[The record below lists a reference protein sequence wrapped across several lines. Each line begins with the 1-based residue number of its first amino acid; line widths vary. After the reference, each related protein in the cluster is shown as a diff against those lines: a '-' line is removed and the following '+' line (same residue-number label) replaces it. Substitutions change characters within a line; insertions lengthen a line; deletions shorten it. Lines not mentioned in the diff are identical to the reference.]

1 MERRPNRPIDYLKS
15 SINKVILIKV
25 KRNRL
30 LRGIW
35 FSSFLK
41 NHSKLAGFDEHLNL
55 YLEEASQLFEY
66 QDEEGNI
73 REEHETLGS
82 IVVRGD
88 NVIFVNLA
96 QAD

>member
-1 MERRPNRPIDYLKS
+1 MERRNYQHRPNRPIDYLKN

-30 LRGIW
+30 FRGM
-35 FSSFLK
+35 LM
-41 NHSKLAGFDEHLNL
+41 GFDEHLNL
-55 YLEEASQLFEY
+55 YLEGTSQLFEY
-66 QDEEGNI
+66 MDDDGTI
-73 REEHETLGS
+73 KEEHETLGN

-96 QAD
+96 NR

>member
-1 MERRPNRPIDYLKS
+1 MERSRKRPIDYLRD
-15 SINKVILIKV
+15 SINKIILIKV

-30 LRGIW
+30 FRGR
-35 FSSFLK
+35 LE
-41 NHSKLAGFDEHLNL
+41 GFDEHLNL
-55 YLEEASQLFEY
+55 FLTDTSQIFEY

-73 REEHETLGS
+73 REEHEQLGS

-96 QAD
+96 DNSE

>member
-1 MERRPNRPIDYLKS
+1 MSRESYSRSDRPIDYLKS

-30 LRGIW
+30 FRGV
-35 FSSFLK
+35 
-41 NHSKLAGFDEHLNL
+41 LAGFDEHLNL
-55 YLEEASQLFEY
+55 YLEDTSQLFEY

-73 REEHETLGS
+73 REERETLGN

-88 NVIFVNLA
+88 NVIFVDLA
-96 QAD
+96 TT

>member
-1 MERRPNRPIDYLKS
+1 MERKHRRPIDYLHS

-30 LRGIW
+30 FRGT
-35 FSSFLK
+35 LG
-41 NHSKLAGFDEHLNL
+41 GFDEHLNL
-55 YLEEASQLFEY
+55 YLEGTSQIFEY
-66 QDEEGNI
+66 QDEDGNI
-73 REEHETLGS
+73 REEHEDLGS

-96 QAD
+96 NRSE

>member
-1 MERRPNRPIDYLKS
+1 MSQSRPNRPIDYLKN

-30 LRGIW
+30 FRGN
-35 FSSFLK
+35 LG
-41 NHSKLAGFDEHLNL
+41 GFDDHLNL
-55 YLEEASQLFEY
+55 YLEGTSQIFEY

-73 REEHETLGS
+73 REEHEDLGN

-96 QAD
+96 NLDNE

>member
-1 MERRPNRPIDYLKS
+1 MERRTQQQKSRRPIDYLKD
-15 SINKVILIKV
+15 SIEKIILIKV

-30 LRGIW
+30 FRG
-35 FSSFLK
+35 
-41 NHSKLAGFDEHLNL
+41 KLGGFDEHLNL
-55 YLEEASQLFEY
+55 YLEGTSQIFEY

-73 REEHETLGS
+73 REEHENLGS

-96 QAD
+96 TED